1 MLPLLIYAAILVLA
15 ALAEST
21 VGYRL
26 DALGGGRINL
36 VLVLVAA
43 WSLVRGTQDG
53 LLAGL
58 VGGLAL
64 DLMSGTPFG
73 LHTILLGLIGAGTA
87 IGGGT
92 LERGGLAL
100 LFGTA
105 VLTTVAYHGMMVLVL
120 RVLGWDFP
128 ELMRFVNVLVPTIF
142 LNALLMPFAAAI
154 ARRVDRAFTSW
165 RRLELE

>member
-1 MLPLLIYAAILVLA
+1 MALLIYGAVLVLA

-21 VGYRL
+21 VGYRM

-43 WSLVRGTQDG
+43 WSLVGGTQDG

-58 VGGLAL
+58 VGGMAL
-64 DLMSGTPFG
+64 DLISGTPFG
-73 LHTILLGLIGAGTA
+73 LHTVLLGLIGWGTA
-87 IGGGT
+87 VGGGT

-105 VLTTVAYHGMMVLVL
+105 VLTTVAYHGVMVLVL
-120 RVLGWDFP
+120 RILGWDLP
-128 ELMRFVNVLVPTIF
+128 GLIRFVNVLVPTIV
-142 LNALLMPFAAAI
+142 LNALLMPFAAAF
-154 ARRVDRAFTSW
+154 ARRLNRALSSW

>member
-1 MLPLLIYAAILVLA
+1 MALLIYGVVLILA

-21 VGYRL
+21 LGYHL
-26 DALGGGRINL
+26 DEIGGGRINL
-36 VLVLVAA
+36 VLVLVAV
-43 WSLVRGTQDG
+43 WSLVRGPQDG

-73 LHTILLGLIGAGTA
+73 LHTVILGLIGGGTA

-92 LERGGLAL
+92 LARGGLAL
-100 LFGTA
+100 QFGTA
-105 VLTTVAYHGMMVLVL
+105 VLTTVAYQGIMVLVL
-120 RVLGWDFP
+120 RALGWDFP
-128 ELMRFVNVLVPTIF
+128 GLMRFVNVLVPTIF
-142 LNALLMPFAAAI
+142 LNALVTPFVATF
-154 ARRVDRAFTSW
+154 ARRLDRALSSW

>member
-1 MLPLLIYAAILVLA
+1 MALLIFAGVLLLA

-26 DALGGGRINL
+26 DALGGGRLNL
-36 VLVLVAA
+36 VLVLVAV
-43 WSLVRGTQDG
+43 WSLVRGAQ
-53 LLAGL
+53 AGL
-58 VGGLAL
+58 TAGLAGGLAL

-73 LHTILLGLIGAGTA
+73 LHTVLLGLIGAGTA
-87 IGGGT
+87 MGGGT
-92 LERGGLAL
+92 LARGGLAL

-105 VLTTVAYHGMMVLVL
+105 VLTTVAYHGIMVLVL

-128 ELMRFVNVLVPTIF
+128 GLMRFVNVLVPTIF
-142 LNALLMPFAAAI
+142 LNVLVMPFAAAF
-154 ARRVDRAFTSW
+154 ARRLDRALSSW

>member
-1 MLPLLIYAAILVLA
+1 MALLIYGAVLVLA

-21 VGYRL
+21 MGYRM

-43 WSLVRGTQDG
+43 WSLVGGTQDG

-58 VGGLAL
+58 VGGMAL

-73 LHTILLGLIGAGTA
+73 LHTVLLGLIGWGTA
-87 IGGGT
+87 VGGGT

-105 VLTTVAYHGMMVLVL
+105 VLTTVAYYGMMVLVL
-120 RVLGWDFP
+120 RILGWDLP
-128 ELMRFVNVLVPTIF
+128 GLMRFVNVLVPTIV
-142 LNALLMPFAAAI
+142 LNALLMPFAAAF
-154 ARRVDRAFTSW
+154 ARRLNRALSSW

>member
-1 MLPLLIYAAILVLA
+1 LIAFLLYAVVLVAA

-21 VGYRL
+21 IGYRL
-26 DALGGGRINL
+26 DVAGGGRLNP
-36 VLVLVAA
+36 VLVLVAV
-43 WSLVRGTQDG
+43 WSLVRGVQEG

-58 VGGLAL
+58 TGGLAL

-73 LHTILLGLIGAGTA
+73 LHTVLLGLIGGGTA

-92 LERGGLAL
+92 LARGALAL

-105 VLTTVAYHGMMVLVL
+105 VLTTVAYHGAIVLVL
-120 RVLGWDFP
+120 RLLGWDFP
-128 ELMRFVNVLVPTIF
+128 GVMRFVNVLVPTIF
-142 LNALLMPFAAAI
+142 LNALLMPFAAAF
-154 ARRVDRAFTSW
+154 ARRLDRALSGW